1 MATRRTTR
9 RGEDRRPPRSDR
21 PVVPSGCSDAAAA
34 AAVPAAAAA
43 AAWVARAT
51 KASSNASSSSSS
63 PPSSSSS
70 SPSLLMPP
78 SWYCGPGASREAMRV
93 AWSAWLP
100 SPHSAGC
107 RRRAFSCR
115 RGACAEVRRGVRGV
129 IAPRGMSCPTLNGGS
144 ARSGVAP
151 RRGGFAGCVCL
162 RGVRDRTH
170 ARVGEVERGAPHT
183 LCAESQA
190 KR

>member
-170 ARVGEVERGAPHT
+170 ARVGEVERGAPRT